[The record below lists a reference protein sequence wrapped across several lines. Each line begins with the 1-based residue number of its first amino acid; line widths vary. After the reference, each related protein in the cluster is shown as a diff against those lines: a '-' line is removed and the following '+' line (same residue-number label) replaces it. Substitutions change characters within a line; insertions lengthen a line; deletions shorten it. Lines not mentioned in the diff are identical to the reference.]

1 VASAATHENEKNFM
15 HNQIER
21 KLLKNRG
28 CDWDVTDEILKDIQD
43 FVTPFGLE
51 ASMLNV
57 RLVITS
63 IDTVIGEVVQ

>member
-28 CDWDVTDEILKDIQD
+28 CDLDVTDEILKDIQD

-63 IDTVIGEVVQ
+63 INTVIGEVVQ